1 MDRYEPCQAP
11 GVLTYMPL
19 FLYDNTDRSVLALMR
34 EDSHRIR
41 KMSPADISSVQDIE
55 RISFPDPWARE
66 TLEEALVTFSDTVFV
81 AEDAKGI
88 CGYIICGV
96 EDTGE
101 ERYGHICS
109 LAVDPENR
117 KHGIGAALVRRAE
130 NAAMIQKATAMQ
142 LEVRVSN
149 SSAISFYTRLGY
161 EPVFQ
166 ICGYYSNTED
176 AIVMM
181 RWFRY

>member
-1 MDRYEPCQAP
+1 
-11 GVLTYMPL
+11 MPL
-19 FLYDNTDRSVLALMR
+19 FLYDNTDRSIQALMQK
-34 EDSHRIR
+34 ECHRIR
-41 KMSPADISSVQDIE
+41 RMSQTDIIAVQAIE
-55 RISFPDPWARE
+55 KESFPDPWARE
-66 TLEEALVTFSDTVFV
+66 TLEDALVTFSETVFV
-81 AEDAKGI
+81 AENSNGL

-101 ERYGHICS
+101 EIYGHICS
-109 LAVDPENR
+109 LAVAYVNR
-117 KHGIGAALVRRAE
+117 KQGIGTSLVRRAE
-130 NAAMIQKATAMQ
+130 KAAMIQKATAMQ

-149 SSAISFYTRLGY
+149 KKAISFYSRLGY

-166 ICGYYSNTED
+166 ICGYYADTED

>member
-1 MDRYEPCQAP
+1 MQEKSLR
-11 GVLTYMPL
+11 V
-19 FLYDNTDRSVLALMR
+19 
-34 EDSHRIR
+34 R
-41 KMSPADISSVQDIE
+41 KMASMDIAAVQGIE
-55 RISFPDPWARE
+55 RNSFPDPWARE
-66 TLEEALVTFSDTVFV
+66 TLEDAIATFSDSVFI
-81 AEDAKGI
+81 AESAGTI

-109 LAVDPENR
+109 LAVDPDMR
-117 KHGIGAALVRRAE
+117 KNGIGATLVRRAE
-130 NAAMIQKATAMQ
+130 QAAMIQKATAMQ

-149 SSAISFYTRLGY
+149 TAAIQFYTKLGY

-166 ICGYYSNTED
+166 ICGYYADTED

-181 RWFRY
+181 RWFRF